1 MTANIQR
8 LIRLTPKQDDK
19 LRKVAF
25 EKRVSV
31 AEVIRQIIDEHLK
44 AKS

>member
-1 MTANIQR
+1 MAENIQR

-19 LRKVAF
+19 LRKLAF

-31 AEVIRQIIDEHLK
+31 AEVIRQIIEEHLK